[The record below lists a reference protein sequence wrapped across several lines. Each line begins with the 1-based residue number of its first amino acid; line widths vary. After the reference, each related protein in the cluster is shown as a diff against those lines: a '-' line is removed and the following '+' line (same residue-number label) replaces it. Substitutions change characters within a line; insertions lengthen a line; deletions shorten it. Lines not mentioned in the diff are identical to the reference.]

1 MQHPATQQSEAIA
14 HMSCSSA
21 HLSQAAAPRS
31 SQDQSLLLHG
41 LWIPTPRITW
51 CWEDTSDL
59 SQSTCSVWAVGCVLG
74 TPKMQ
79 EEPSLAAVWA
89 ERGSAIFP
97 LQGCKTAAL
106 GGGTTSSSS
115 IPCTPKQQQQEI
127 CISDTSTVTLDL
139 AGFFP
144 FSCKPEKCLRKRL
157 KTNKKNP
164 TKPSKSEHIFSVP
177 RRGGFKKILRQNF
190 FSYSGTCILQ
200 KKWWK
205 TNTSEVKAAQ
215 P

>member
-21 HLSQAAAPRS
+21 HLSHAAAPRS
-31 SQDQSLLLHG
+31 SQDPSLLLHG
-41 LWIPTPRITW
+41 LWIATPRITW

-157 KTNKKNP
+157 KTK
-164 TKPSKSEHIFSVP
+164 
-177 RRGGFKKILRQNF
+177 KKIQRNLAKVSIF
-190 FSYSGTCILQ
+190 FQCQGGGVL
-200 KKWWK
+200 KKF
-205 TNTSEVKAAQ
+205 
-215 P
+215 